1 LQEIFSAHISGP
13 SSYADIKGVMVTEF
27 FLQPLFEFSFP
38 QLFLMILQIAVID
51 LVLSGDNAAV
61 IGMAICRL
69 PEKQR
74 RQAAFWGA
82 FLAVGLRVV
91 FTMAASM
98 LLEIPFISA
107 AGGVVLIF
115 ITFKLLFPK
124 HENESIATVSAK
136 SRLWQAVMV
145 IIAADASMALD
156 NVLGVAGAAEGM
168 PILICFGLLLSVP
181 ILIWGS
187 TAVGNLMARFPVILW
202 LGGAI
207 LIHTSLNMIF
217 HDRGLGLYALSP
229 KSEFISLAA
238 AAAVFLTGIFRI
250 YRRKS

>member
-1 LQEIFSAHISGP
+1 ME
-13 SSYADIKGVMVTEF
+13 
-27 FLQPLFEFSFP
+27 PLFEFSFP
-38 QLFLMILQIAVID
+38 QLLLMILQIAVID
-51 LVLSGDNAAV
+51 LVLSGDTAAV

-82 FLAVGLRVV
+82 FLAVCLRVI
-91 FTMAASM
+91 FTLAASM

-107 AGGVVLIF
+107 AGGVVLLG
-115 ITFKLLFPK
+115 ITYKLLFPQ
-124 HENESIATVSAK
+124 HENESLATISAK
-136 SRLWQAVMV
+136 SKLWQAVMV

-187 TAVGNLMARFPVILW
+187 TAVGNLMARFPIVLW

-207 LIHTSLNMIF
+207 LVHTALNMIF
-217 HDRGLGLYALSP
+217 HDHGLGFAAFTEKGEL
-229 KSEFISLAA
+229 ISLGAA
-238 AAAVFLTGIFRI
+238 ATVILTGIIKI
-250 YRRKS
+250 YSNKN